1 MSKGHITAC
10 GGGMLSV
17 RSEKVQQYLDKAEKC
32 ESRADKATNPDLKEI
47 FLECAKQWRRL
58 AREVQALERG

>member
-1 MSKGHITAC
+1 
-10 GGGMLSV
+10 MLRV
-17 RSEKVQQYLDKAEKC
+17 KSEKVQQYLDKAEKC

-58 AREVQALERG
+58 AREVQALERA